1 MIFTAKSLYISKKSS
16 NFAADSCKDNKIK
29 EINMARPIRETPIL
43 FGDEAR
49 RFETQMLNPKPLSAE
64 RQARMQSDYEFL
76 RSRCVNCAF

>member
-1 MIFTAKSLYISKKSS
+1 MSKKCS
-16 NFAADSCKDNKIK
+16 NFATKFAKITKIK
-29 EINMARPIRETPIL
+29 DKTMARPIRETPIL

-64 RQARMQSDYEFL
+64 RKARMQSDYEFL

>member
-1 MIFTAKSLYISKKSS
+1 
-16 NFAADSCKDNKIK
+16 
-29 EINMARPIRETPIL
+29 MARPIRETPIL